1 VEQGIVPLGNSLFR
15 PVPPGLLEDELLDAA
30 ELDDD
35 DDAAAAAAAAGV
47 VLEGGGGGGAE
58 VEVDALE
65 LVVGCWKNSA
75 ASEEEEEG
83 EDELVLVEDAD
94 EVVLSGTSI

>member
-30 ELDDD
+30 GLDDD
-35 DDAAAAAAAAGV
+35 DDAAAGV
-47 VLEGGGGGGAE
+47 VLEGGGGAE
-58 VEVDALE
+58 VEVGALE

-75 ASEEEEEG
+75 ASEEEDEV
-83 EDELVLVEDAD
+83 EDELVLVEDAG

>member
-1 VEQGIVPLGNSLFR
+1 MEQGIVPLGNSLSR

-30 ELDDD
+30 GLDDD
-35 DDAAAAAAAAGV
+35 DDAAAAGA
-47 VLEGGGGGGAE
+47 VLEDDVGGGGGAE

-75 ASEEEEEG
+75 ASEEEED

-94 EVVLSGTSI
+94 EVVLSDTSI

>member
-1 VEQGIVPLGNSLFR
+1 VEQGIVPLGNSLSR

-30 ELDDD
+30 GLDDD
-35 DDAAAAAAAAGV
+35 DDAAAAGA
-47 VLEGGGGGGAE
+47 VLEDDGGGGGGAE
-58 VEVDALE
+58 VEVGALE

-75 ASEEEEEG
+75 ASEEEED

-94 EVVLSGTSI
+94 EVVLSDTSI